1 MSTEIADVTTTKQG
15 PKPPRA
21 PGWLINRNFILLAL
35 GQGISNIG
43 DFVYSTT
50 LLIWV
55 FALGGSAAAVSGVLV
70 AQALPMFVLGPVAGV
85 FVDRWHRLRIMLTS
99 DLART
104 VIALFPLIAP
114 APLRLPAI
122 YTSVLLISAISCFF
136 NPARSAIIQVIVPE
150 RQQPQAASIGQV
162 TFALAIILGPALA
175 SPLYFLVGPVIAV
188 SINAASYLVS
198 ALFLWRMRVPT
209 ADLLPSAFRTTSG
222 LLEESESAGGIQA
235 ILRELRAG
243 FGFVLKTR
251 LLLTITFLVLIGMLG
266 AGAINALDII
276 FVTQRL
282 HASASLY
289 GYLSAASGMGM
300 LVGAIGAGILAS
312 RVPAR
317 RMLAGSLILLGL
329 GLTIYALQ
337 VWFIAALVLSFFFSM
352 TQGGL
357 DVGFGPMLMSVT
369 PRRLMGRV
377 QSVLNTAM
385 FGASLLSSTLA
396 GFLGVLMPVYL
407 ILLGGGLLI
416 ALAGVFGWFALPQ
429 APASDEQEETGGM
442 ERVDTVRKEESV
454 LISADS

>member
-1 MSTEIADVTTTKQG
+1 MSTDGTDVMTINLQPEQPQAK
-15 PKPPRA
+15 
-21 PGWLINRNFILLAL
+21 GWLINRNFALLML

-55 FALGGSAAAVSGVLV
+55 FALGGSAAAVSGVLI

-104 VIALFPLIAP
+104 VIALFPLLAP

-122 YTSVLLISAISCFF
+122 YLSVFLIAAISCFF
-136 NPARSAIIQVIVPE
+136 NPARSAVIQVIVPE
-150 RQQPQAASIGQV
+150 KQQPQASSIGQV
-162 TFALAIILGPALA
+162 TFALASILGPALA

-209 ADLLPSAFRTTSG
+209 ADLLPSAFKTTSG
-222 LLEESESAGGIQA
+222 LLEESEGASGIQA
-235 ILRELRAG
+235 ILRELRTG

-251 LLLTITFLVLIGMLG
+251 LLLIITLLVLIGMFG

-289 GYLSAASGMGM
+289 GYLSAASGLGM
-300 LVGAIGAGILAS
+300 LLGAVIAGGLAS
-312 RVPAR
+312 RIPAR
-317 RMLAGSLILLGL
+317 RLLAGSLILLGI

-337 VWFIAALVLSFFFSM
+337 VWFIAALVLSFLFSM

-357 DVGFGPMLMSVT
+357 EVGFGPMLMSVT

-377 QSVLNTAM
+377 QSVINTAM

-407 ILLGGGLLI
+407 ILLVGGLLI
-416 ALAGVFGWFALPQ
+416 ALAGIFGWIALPQ
-429 APASDEQEETGGM
+429 TPDETEQEGTENIENKEDM
-442 ERVDTVRKEESV
+442 LATV
-454 LISADS
+454 AN